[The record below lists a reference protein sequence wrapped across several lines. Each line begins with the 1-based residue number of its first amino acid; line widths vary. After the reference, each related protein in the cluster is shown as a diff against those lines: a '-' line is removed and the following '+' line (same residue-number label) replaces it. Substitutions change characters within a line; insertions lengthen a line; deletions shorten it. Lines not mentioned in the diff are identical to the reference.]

1 MMKTHIKENFLR
13 RTATAALALLIS
25 LSCFAGIAV
34 LGTLP
39 TYAEDGDA
47 EQFSYTEQNGTVTIT
62 AYSGNSIAVA
72 VPATINGLP
81 ACDGYCGRRV

>member
-25 LSCFAGIAV
+25 LSCFAGISV

-47 EQFSYTEQNGTVTIT
+47 E
-62 AYSGNSIAVA
+62 
-72 VPATINGLP
+72 LL
-81 ACDGYCGRRV
+81 